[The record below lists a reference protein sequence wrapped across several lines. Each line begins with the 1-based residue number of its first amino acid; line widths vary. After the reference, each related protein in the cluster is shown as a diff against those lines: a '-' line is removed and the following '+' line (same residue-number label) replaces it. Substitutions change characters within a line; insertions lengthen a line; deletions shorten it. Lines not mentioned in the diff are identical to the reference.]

1 MSLGCILGRRRRW
14 GVRRGGRRRG
24 LRRRRLR
31 RGERRRGTR
40 GGRRGRWGVEFES
53 RGDIWGSGGF
63 EPAVV
68 SYGGRAPL
76 VDLYYMYPYKM
87 YQESMAIGTE
97 LSSTHKLY

>member
-1 MSLGCILGRRRRW
+1 M
-14 GVRRGGRRRG
+14 
-24 LRRRRLR
+24 
-31 RGERRRGTR
+31 
-40 GGRRGRWGVEFES
+40 
-53 RGDIWGSGGF
+53 WGSGGF